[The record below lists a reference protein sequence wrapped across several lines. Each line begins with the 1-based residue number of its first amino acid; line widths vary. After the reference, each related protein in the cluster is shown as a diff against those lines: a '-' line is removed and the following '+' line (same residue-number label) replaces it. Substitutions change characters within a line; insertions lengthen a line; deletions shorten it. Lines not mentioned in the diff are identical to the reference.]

1 MDRDRLI
8 RWVLALGVI
17 LIPLAVTGAFIY
29 GYAGATVRD
38 FVPHYFP
45 LDDLYY
51 YRMVDTFRA
60 AGFDG
65 GYYATDELIA
75 PAAWSH
81 FDAHGPLFPPI
92 YGTLA
97 RIFGWQPYTFLLFNL
112 GFVMLGLALFI
123 ALTRPDTRRL
133 LLMGALI
140 GTSWPVLFYIPSG
153 MQESFHQAVAM
164 LLAAALAVLVARG
177 PDVPR
182 KWVAALL
189 AAIVAVSLIRMTWI
203 FVAFPVIVLAARRRT
218 WKTVIAAALGTG
230 ALMAVVIVVTSGY
243 LYSPYRTNFLSDTTR
258 KTADA
263 LKDDGPVEA
272 VKTLADQLTRNI
284 GDNIDFFG
292 RGVSLE
298 IAQRVQIVALV
309 VIFTGAGIWLWRRKR
324 SDATGLTLAW
334 LNAYNLGVI
343 LLINFVLYLM
353 AGWRDYRVL
362 APHLLLTGLV
372 LVALGRWRWVALIVV
387 TNLLMVIPFK
397 NYYLAYGK
405 SYLSADQSS
414 IERFRAVTSDVLIYH
429 ADEGNAWCNTLL
441 IDYHESYS
449 PALIGI
455 PGGIGLSYY
464 AVADQLDLPAK
475 SRYVL
480 VDADD
485 YAILSQGTQLEQ
497 IATTEL
503 GNLYLNLDTP
513 CTHTPAG
520 GAP

>member
-1 MDRDRLI
+1 MNRNRLI
-8 RWVLALGVI
+8 RWGLALGVI
-17 LIPLAVTGAFIY
+17 LIPLVVTGAFVY

-60 AGFDG
+60 AGFNG

-81 FDAHGPLFPPI
+81 FDAHGPLFPAI

-97 RIFGWQPYTFLLFNL
+97 RIFGWQPYKFLLFNL
-112 GFVMLGLALFI
+112 SFVTAGLILFI
-123 ALTRPDTRRL
+123 VLVRPDARRL

-153 MQESFHQAVAM
+153 MQESFHQAIAM
-164 LLAAALAVLVARG
+164 LLAAALAGLVARG

-182 KWVAALL
+182 KWIAALL
-189 AAIVAVSLIRMTWI
+189 AAIVVVSLIRMTWI
-203 FVAFPVIVLAARRRT
+203 FVAFPVIVLAARQRT
-218 WKTVIAAALGTG
+218 WKTAIAAALGTG
-230 ALMAVVIVVTSGY
+230 ALMAVVIAITSGY

-272 VKTLADQLTRNI
+272 VQTLADQLARNI
-284 GDNIDFFG
+284 EDNIDFFG

-298 IAQRVQIVALV
+298 IAQRVQIVALTA
-309 VIFTGAGIWLWRRKR
+309 IFAAAAIWLWRRR
-324 SDATGLTLAW
+324 RGDTTGLTLAW

-372 LVALGRWRWVALIVV
+372 LVALGRWRWIALIVV
-387 TNLLMVIPFK
+387 SNLLMVIPFK

-405 SYLSADQSS
+405 AYLDADQSG
-414 IERFRAVTSDVLIYH
+414 IERFRDATADVLVYH
-429 ADEGNAWCNTLL
+429 ADEDDAWCNTLL

-485 YAILSQGTQLEQ
+485 YAILSQGTQLEP
-497 IATTEL
+497 IATTEV
-503 GNLYLNLDTP
+503 GDLYLNLDTS
-513 CTHTPAG
+513 CKHTPES